1 MIIVLVAVFTIV
13 AVAVAMMAAVA
24 VAVAAV
30 MMATVAALPWL
41 VSVPEMRGL
50 RGFTNPDRFA
60 LMTDKDLLG
69 TVTTTATLSEQHCR
83 CRHYDHQRRY

>member
-1 MIIVLVAVFTIV
+1 MVVVAVFTI
-13 AVAVAMMAAVA
+13 AVMMAT

-69 TVTTTATLSEQHCR
+69 TLTTTLSKQHCR
-83 CRHYDHQRRY
+83 CRHYDHQGCH